1 MRVLRALPLLVL
13 AACGDD
19 TPNLPVDAAAIDAA
33 PDANQAPELR
43 TFAIKTGTSYWLLV
57 GAKAATGGLP
67 AAYTVSLCGET
78 FTP

>member
-19 TPNLPVDAAAIDAA
+19 GADLPADAAAIGTS
-33 PDANQAPELR
+33 NQAPELR
-43 TFAIKTGTSYWLLV
+43 TFAVKTGTSYWLLV

-67 AAYTVSLCGET
+67 AAYTASLCGET